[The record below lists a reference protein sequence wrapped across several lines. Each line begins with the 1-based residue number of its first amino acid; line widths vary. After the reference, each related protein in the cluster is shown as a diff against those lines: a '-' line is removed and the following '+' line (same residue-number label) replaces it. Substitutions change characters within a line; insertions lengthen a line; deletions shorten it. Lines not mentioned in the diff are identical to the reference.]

1 MAASDGLPVDRAREC
16 KVLLEEGRSWSAVE
30 RFYREAVANPS
41 LIWEVSEELHEVR
54 DTPFGSKGDAKS
66 LTKRSD
72 HLVGVQFAF
81 DVDEREY
88 EPPHKRK
95 QQSKSTMNR
104 KTFGMKLA
112 YVGSD
117 FRGWAW
123 QPNGST
129 VEKAIS
135 DALKPLLGQKR
146 PAVYSAGRTDRG
158 VSALGQ
164 CCSFHTTSSVT
175 PEEVARA
182 INAFAPESLSVWD
195 CQLMPTSFHATFSAA
210 WRRYLYILPLQDTP
224 EDRCIDAERINH
236 LLGPLVGETL
246 NYTAFARDTPR
257 AKDTFCLLHHARAF
271 EGRLPSTGDRVLC
284 IEVIGNRFLRR
295 MVRIIVSTCV
305 RDCMNH
311 MQGKGCCQ
319 SIRTLRDYCSDAVL
333 GDEEARKRTAPAA
346 PAVGLCFL
354 GVGYAEPSYPT
365 KT

>member
-1 MAASDGLPVDRAREC
+1 MAASDGVPVDRAREC
-16 KVLLEEGRSWSAVE
+16 KVLLEEGRCWRAVE

-41 LIWEVSEELHEVR
+41 LIWEVSEELREVR
-54 DTPFGSKGDAKS
+54 DTPFGSKGDARS
-66 LTKRSD
+66 LTKRPD
-72 HLVGVQFAF
+72 HLIGVQFAF

-123 QPNGST
+123 QPDGNT
-129 VEKAIS
+129 VEKTIS

-158 VSALGQ
+158 VSALAQ
-164 CCSFHTTSSVT
+164 CCSFHTTSAVT
-175 PEEVARA
+175 PEEVVGA
-182 INAFAPESLSVWD
+182 INAFAPKSLSVWD
-195 CQLMPTSFHATFSAA
+195 CQLMPASFHATFSAA
-210 WRRYLYILPLQDTP
+210 WRRYLYILPLHDTP
-224 EDRCIDAERINH
+224 EDKCIDAERINA
-236 LLGPLVGETL
+236 LLGPLVGEIL

-257 AKDTFCLLHHARAF
+257 AKETSCLLYRARAF
-271 EGRLPSTGDRVLC
+271 EGHLPPTGDRVLC

-295 MVRIIVSTCV
+295 MVRVLVSTCV
-305 RDCMNH
+305 RDCIYQKRDWECGPNTH
-311 MQGKGCCQ
+311 
-319 SIRTLRDYCSDAVL
+319 TLRDYCSDALL

-346 PAVGLCFL
+346 PAAGLCFL
-354 GVGYAEPSYPT
+354 GVGYAEPWYPST
-365 KT
+365 T